1 MPEAVLLALIQF
13 AIRFGLP
20 AAIAFFQ
27 RLGNAPTLDDAIDA
41 LGKAHAK
48 SLEDYIAE
56 DKLKATFPGWPPAT
70 PPPGGWPQV
79 PPPVNPPAP

>member
-1 MPEAVLLALIQF
+1 MSEAVLLALIQF
-13 AIRFGLP
+13 GIRFGLP

-41 LGKAHAK
+41 LGKAHEK

-56 DKLKATFPGWPPAT
+56 DAAAAKLKALTPPSPPPA
-70 PPPGGWPQV
+70 
-79 PPPVNPPAP
+79 

>member
-27 RLGNAPTLDDAIDA
+27 RIGNAPTLDDAIDA

-56 DKLKATFPGWPPAT
+56 DAEAAAKLKALTPPSPPPA
-70 PPPGGWPQV
+70 
-79 PPPVNPPAP
+79 